1 MDMCTDK
8 YGCAWMCVYGCGC
21 VWMCV
26 PVSVAGLDSII
37 IISIIIISTIII
49 NIIHP
54 FGIVIVIS

>member
-1 MDMCTDK
+1 MCMD
-8 YGCAWMCVYGCGC
+8 VYGCGC